1 MSEDVTAR
9 TAYDRYAPIYD
20 EWNEQNNYELWLGE
34 ILLPQLQKLG
44 LAAGGWA
51 LDVGCGT
58 GRAFDPLLTRGWR
71 IIGCDVSEGM
81 LAEAKRKYGSAVR
94 LLNLDAR
101 ALPAIRPEP
110 GLAAGSFQLV
120 LLLNDVINY
129 LIEDGDLEKVFEGV
143 SRNLSA
149 HGGLLIFDSNTL
161 ALFRDDY
168 ASGLSEEMAAKGWE
182 WHGLTKGTQMGG
194 LFEARLSGR
203 GVASHI
209 HKQRHW
215 TREQIELAL
224 EASGLDAI
232 AVLGQREEDQIV
244 LSECP
249 SEIRDEKAIYVAVRH
264 PGCREA

>member
-1 MSEDVTAR
+1 MSEDITAR

-20 EWNEQNNYELWLGE
+20 EWNEQNDYELWLGK
-34 ILLPQLQKLG
+34 ILLPQLKKRG

-58 GRAFDPLLTRGWR
+58 GRAFQPLLSRGWR
-71 IIGCDVSEGM
+71 VTGCDVSEGM
-81 LAEAKRKYGSAVR
+81 LAEARAKYGSAVP

-110 GLAAGSFQLV
+110 GVPSGSFQLV
-120 LLLNDVINY
+120 LLLNDVVNY

-143 SRNLSA
+143 RRNLSA
-149 HGGLLIFDSNTL
+149 QGGLLVFDANTL

-168 ASGLSEEMAAKGWE
+168 ASGVSEEMAAKGWE
-182 WHGLTKGTQMGG
+182 WRGLTKSAAAGG
-194 LFEARLSGR
+194 IFEARLSAR
-203 GVASHI
+203 GIASHI

-215 TREQIELAL
+215 SREQIDSAL
-224 EASGLDAI
+224 QASGLCAV
-232 AVLGQREEDQIV
+232 AVLGQREDDGIV

-249 SEIRDEKAIYVAVRH
+249 SESRDEKTIYVATRQ
-264 PGCREA
+264 RE